1 MWLVRGR
8 HYLTEVVRVS
18 TVGGDFHSS
27 NEDPFWTE
35 ADVLSRIPIITIQ
48 LPNDFKG
55 KHFELFLNARLSSH
69 NVEVALKHHMRFDV
83 GYSVNQFVAEIVD
96 GSIDYINATF
106 QIKAYSWYRYGY
118 GGNYGEGCTY
128 LDLEYIVTA

>member
-1 MWLVRGR
+1 MSWEGFRRYVAGEGKAY

-69 NVEVALKHHMRFDV
+69 NVEVALKHHRGLM
-83 GYSVNQFVAEIVD
+83 
-96 GSIDYINATF
+96 
-106 QIKAYSWYRYGY
+106 
-118 GGNYGEGCTY
+118 
-128 LDLEYIVTA
+128 